1 MINPDDFHLIQ
12 QLLMDEIVFPEINY
26 VQNAPLNRTAT
37 TLHAAYR
44 TISDRVEPVYLTG
57 LEWNVY
63 GDLQWQN
70 NMLQQLSDNIYA
82 MIAEYQHNPNNH
94 LLTKIIIWIQLWGGN
109 SGRGVFV
116 RGQGWPQNFDLQIYI
131 NAVNQIQNQLYVEAL
146 NTLNHLNYVS
156 TAFSTKHIHF
166 WSGGDA
172 PIYDSIIA
180 AIVFGRNQSQVRP
193 NEYPIY
199 IDALDELIEELND
212 YNVTRSSIERNLFN
226 WADTQQG
233 RLWRCIR
240 LSRV

>member
-1 MINPDDFHLIQ
+1 
-12 QLLMDEIVFPEINY
+12 
-26 VQNAPLNRTAT
+26 
-37 TLHAAYR
+37 
-44 TISDRVEPVYLTG
+44 
-57 LEWNVY
+57 
-63 GDLQWQN
+63 
-70 NMLQQLSDNIYA
+70 

-233 RLWRCIR
+233 RL
-240 LSRV
+240 